1 MGSSRSTRTA
11 ATVLA
16 VAAVT
21 AVGTSVVLASQQS
34 ASEVVVGFRTP
45 APQPADSMQSRPPRE
60 ARQPRLEGD
69 LALDGR
75 GVSAATPPPR
85 RLRVPS
91 IGTDAVVLPTGVTPR
106 GDAEIP
112 RSGDEV
118 GWYRF
123 GALPGDARGS
133 AVLIGHR
140 DTEAEGPGELFD
152 LDEVKAGERVSVT
165 TARRTLRY
173 EVVSLRSITK
183 AALPDSLFRRGGQH
197 RLILITC
204 GGAYLP
210 EAGGYQE
217 NLVAIAKPVSASLG
231 SRP

>member
-21 AVGTSVVLASQQS
+21 AVGTSVVLASQQN

-45 APQPADSMQSRPPRE
+45 ASQPADSTQSRSPRE
-60 ARQPRLEGD
+60 TRPSQLDSD
-69 LALDGR
+69 LDPDGR
-75 GVSAATPPPR
+75 AAAATPPPR

-112 RSGDEV
+112 RSGDAV

-140 DTEAEGPGELFD
+140 DTDAEGPGELFD
-152 LDEVKAGERVSVT
+152 LDEVKAGEPVSVT
-165 TARRTLRY
+165 SARGTLRY

-183 AALPDSLFRRGGQH
+183 AALPDALFRRGGQH
-197 RLILITC
+197 RLVLITC
-204 GGAYLP
+204 GGPYLP

-217 NLVAIAKPVSASLG
+217 NLVAIAKPVSTRIG

>member
-11 ATVLA
+11 ATGLA

-21 AVGTSVVLASQQS
+21 AVGASMGLASQWN
-34 ASEVVVGFRTP
+34 AAEPVVGFSTP
-45 APQPADSMQSRPPRE
+45 PSKAAGPTTQPRPPRIDGDPGNY
-60 ARQPRLEGD
+60 AR
-69 LALDGR
+69 A
-75 GVSAATPPPR
+75 SATTPPPR

-91 IGTDAVVLPTGVTPR
+91 IAADAVVLPTGVTPR

-112 RSGDEV
+112 RSGDAV

-140 DTEAEGPGELFD
+140 DTEAEGPGALFD
-152 LDEVKAGERVSVT
+152 LDDVNAGERVSVA

-173 EVVSLRSITK
+173 ELVSLRSITK
-183 AALPDSLFRRGGQH
+183 AALPDSLFRRSGPH
-197 RLILITC
+197 RLVLITC
-204 GGAYLP
+204 GGPYLP

-231 SRP
+231 NRP